1 MDGWMDGWCT
11 VCSGYLVKASPV
23 NIQRQRVF
31 RFGIASHVYEHVT
44 TLWGWT
50 RCAGTAG
57 LAVKI

>member
-31 RFGIASHVYEHVT
+31 RFGIASHVYEHVI
-44 TLWGWT
+44 TLWGDGPVVLVPLDWQ
-50 RCAGTAG
+50 
-57 LAVKI
+57 